1 MDFMK
6 RLFSVCIF
14 LVISAPLLA
23 QTLQSPAEFLGY
35 DMGERFTYH
44 HRAVAYVEHVASVN
58 SNVTIERYGETYE
71 GRPLMVAFVSS
82 QENMDKLEQIR
93 ENNLR
98 RVGLM
103 EGTPVDDGITI
114 VWLSHNIHGNE
125 SVSLEAAL
133 MTLWKLADKSNAES
147 QEWLKNTVVV
157 IDPTINPDGR
167 DRYAVWYQQSVGKN
181 MDVNRYAR
189 EHYEPW
195 PGGRAN
201 HYLFDLN
208 RDWAWQSQQES
219 QVRAK
224 LYHKWYPHVHADFH
238 EMGAES
244 PYYFAPAAAPYHEAL
259 TKFQREFQF
268 EIGRNHARYFDKD
281 FRLYYTRE
289 VFDLFYPSYGD
300 TWPTYQGAIGMTYEQ
315 GGGGYAGLGVIIS
328 TGDTLTLKKRIE
340 NQHNVG
346 ISTVEVSSKNAAAI
360 SREFSNYFNTSRN
373 SPAGSYKTYVL
384 KDNGNPDNLREFL
397 DLLDNQ
403 QIRYGLAPARRTV
416 NGFDYTTGRNGSVT
430 VETTDILVSLYQ
442 SKSVLANVLLEPRT
456 TIVDSLTYDITA
468 WSLPYAYNLKA
479 YALTERINPNYTDVR
494 KRFEYVA
501 PEAGITA
508 LPYAYVADWK
518 GLDDVRFLAQLQR
531 NGVKVRST
539 EKAFTMGEKTYAP
552 GTLVI
557 ARTSNEGLGT
567 DFDRIVKEAAT
578 DHQRNINPVFTGF
591 VDTGVDFGSG
601 SVRFLNAPKVAV
613 LAGDGVSSLAYGE
626 VWHYFDQQIDYPL
639 TSIWLQ
645 NFGNVDLSQFNVLIL
660 ASGNYRSILSGGN
673 LDKLT
678 AWVRAGGKLIAME
691 GVVGQLA
698 AIDGFDMLSQ
708 KKSDEKPSGEE
719 LLRVYGNQERESM
732 RESLAGAIYKVNIDA
747 THPLGFGF
755 PGVYYTMKR
764 GSSAFEYLTSG
775 WNVGTIPADGFVS
788 GFVGHKLKPNLT
800 ETLVFGEIPMG
811 RGKVVVMVD
820 NPLFRAF
827 WHSGKM
833 IFGNAVFQVG
843 N

>member
-1 MDFMK
+1 MK
-6 RLFSVCIF
+6 RFLLVGLLF
-14 LVISAPLLA
+14 LLAAPLAA
-23 QTLQSPAEFLGY
+23 QSLKSPSQFLGY
-35 DMGERFTYH
+35 EMGQRFTYH
-44 HRAVAYVEHVASVN
+44 HKAVAYVEHVAAVKD
-58 SNVTIERYGETYE
+58 NVKLEVYGQTYE
-71 GRPLMVAFVSS
+71 GRPLMVAFISS
-82 QENMDKLEQIR
+82 QENMNRLEQIR

-98 RVGLM
+98 RVGLI

-133 MTLWKLADKSNAES
+133 MTLWKLADPTNAET

-157 IDPTINPDGR
+157 IDPTVNPDGR
-167 DRYAVWYQQSVGKN
+167 DRYSVWYHQTVGKN
-181 MDVNRYAR
+181 MNVNRDAR

-238 EMGAES
+238 EMGPDS

-259 TKFQREFQF
+259 TKFQREFQVQ
-268 EIGRNHARYFDKD
+268 IGRNHARYFDKD

-315 GGGGYAGLGVIIS
+315 GGSGFAGLGVIIS
-328 TGDTLTLKKRIE
+328 NGDTLTLTARIS

-346 ISTVEVSSKNAAAI
+346 LSTVEVSAKNASAI
-360 SREFSNYFNTSRN
+360 SREFTNYFATSRN
-373 SPAGSYKTYVL
+373 SPAGTYKTYVI
-384 KDNGNPDNLREFL
+384 KDNGNPDNMRAFL

-403 QIRYGLAPARRTV
+403 QIRYGLAPARRSA
-416 NGFDYTTGRNGSVT
+416 NGFDYTTGRNASFT
-430 VETTDILVSLYQ
+430 METTDIVVSLFQ
-442 SKSVLANVLLEPRT
+442 PKSVLANVLLEPRT
-456 TIVDSLTYDITA
+456 TVVDSLTYDITA

-479 YALTERINPNYTDVR
+479 YALTERINPNMNDVR
-494 KRFEYVA
+494 KAFEYTA
-501 PEAGITA
+501 PAA
-508 LPYAYVADWK
+508 SASAPYAYVVEWK
-518 GLDDVRFLAQLQR
+518 SLDDVRFLAHLQN
-531 NGVKVRST
+531 NGVKVRSS
-539 EKAFTMGEKTYAP
+539 EKAFTIGGKSYAP
-552 GTLVI
+552 GTLVV
-557 ARTSNEGLGT
+557 ARTSNEALGSR
-567 DFDRIVKEAAT
+567 FDAIVREAAIA
-578 DHQRNINPVFTGF
+578 HKRVLNPVVTGM
-591 VDTGVDFGSG
+591 VDSGVDFGSG
-601 SVRFLNAPKVAV
+601 SVRFLHAPKVAV

-626 VWHYFDQQIDYPL
+626 VWHYFDQQIDYPV
-639 TSIWLQ
+639 TSVWIQ
-645 NFGNVDLSQFNVLIL
+645 NFANMNLNAYDVLIL
-660 ASGNYRSILSGGN
+660 PSGNYRSILSGSN

-691 GVVGQLA
+691 NVVNQLSSV
-698 AIDGFDMLSQ
+698 DGFKALVQ
-708 KKSDEKPSGEE
+708 KEEADEPEGDD
-719 LLRVYGNQERESM
+719 LLRVYGDQERESM
-732 RESLAGAIYKVNIDA
+732 RTSLAGAIYKVNIDA

-755 PGVYYTMKR
+755 PGVYYSMKR
-764 GSSAFEYLTSG
+764 SDAAFNYLASG
-775 WNVGTIPADGFVS
+775 WNVGVIPADGFVS
-788 GFVGHKLKPNLT
+788 GFVGHELKPRLT
-800 ETLVFGEIPMG
+800 ETLVFGTMPMG
-811 RGKVVVMVD
+811 RGTVVVMVD

-833 IFGNAVFQVG
+833 IFGNAVFQAG